1 MSEVLEKQISYS
13 SGNVAVPTTDETTLL
28 QSGAVQV
35 PVHTCIVH
43 VRAWGQM
50 TSGVNATGITA
61 RLRRGP
67 DGGSSVVGEAN
78 VTTLAAA
85 AGGNEQVFIE
95 AVERRENV
103 SSVAYELSVQQAA
116 ATGDGTFLQ
125 GLIEVEILTG

>member
-1 MSEVLEKQISYS
+1 MYS

-35 PVHTCIVH
+35 PVHTCIAH
-43 VRAWGQM
+43 VRAWCQL
-50 TSGVNATGITA
+50 TSGVAATGITA
-61 RLRRGP
+61 RLRRGA
-67 DGGSSVVGEAN
+67 DSGNQLVGEAN

-85 AGGNEQVFIE
+85 AGGNEQVFVE

-103 SSVAYELSVQQAA
+103 SAVSYELSVQQAA
-116 ATGDGTFLQ
+116 ASGNGTFLQ